1 MSGTRTV
8 QHQAGFWVLGDD
20 VPVAFPL
27 ALSFLLTVTPWW
39 TQSPAVGVIRPA
51 FPPQGDGDAQ
61 VSRSVLAD
69 VQKTG
74 CRGTSVGAFPWRSP
88 RPCRCA
94 ASSPDSTSV
103 LTKRVCRG
111 GSAGGGPASLCHP
124 HLASGGGSAAGR
136 ALVGRD
142 SRAVADCT
150 CRLRS
155 RCPASQGRL
164 LAAGRH
170 ARAFARA
177 WSAGLAPSTGCWWQ
191 GPSSLPSS
199 QTCPLCTHATSCVLP
214 GPQGPRGQGPALQ
227 GDRAGPQQKYGHI
240 ASPSD
245 SQADPGRDSGVLSP
259 ESCRTVGSPARRA
272 PPRVKV
278 AQATMSPGHLLQAP
292 QLMRPPA
299 TLSPHRDSRPSRS
312 VGSSGLTHSRVFPA
326 ERGG

>member
-1 MSGTRTV
+1 M
-8 QHQAGFWVLGDD
+8 
-20 VPVAFPL
+20 
-27 ALSFLLTVTPWW
+27 
-39 TQSPAVGVIRPA
+39 
-51 FPPQGDGDAQ
+51 
-61 VSRSVLAD
+61 
-69 VQKTG
+69 
-74 CRGTSVGAFPWRSP
+74 GAFPWRSP

-111 GSAGGGPASLCHP
+111 RSAGGGPASLCHP

-177 WSAGLAPSTGCWWQ
+177 WSAGLAPSTGCWWR

-259 ESCRTVGSPARRA
+259 ESCRTVVVLPVGPPPQGQGGSSNH
-272 PPRVKV
+272 V
-278 AQATMSPGHLLQAP
+278 TWSSPSS
-292 QLMRPPA
+292 PPA
-299 TLSPHRDSRPSRS
+299 NATSGDLVPTPGFQTQPQRGKQRPY
-312 VGSSGLTHSRVFPA
+312 T
-326 ERGG
+326 